1 MMAAALPMLP
11 RRARGFTL
19 LEAILVIALTG
30 IVASM
35 VTVFM
40 RAPITAYVDQARRA
54 ELADGADGAL
64 RRVARELARAL
75 PNSARVDPSGLW
87 LEVLPVTAGGRYR
100 AAPDAAGA
108 GDWLD
113 FDTPS
118 DNGFDVLG
126 PSVDVAAGDQLVVS
140 NLGLPG
146 ADAYSGESRRALTSI
161 GTSLGHLSYSV
172 GASQLPFPSPSN
184 RFQIVA
190 TPVSFGCAPGA
201 GGTGTLRRYGGYAIQ
216 AAQPVDAAAAP
227 LAALSARN
235 ASLVTDKVESCAFT
249 LGGGNSARS
258 AVVTLRLTLA
268 SGGERL
274 TLLHQV
280 HMDNSP

>member
-1 MMAAALPMLP
+1 MTAAPTSTRAS
-11 RRARGFTL
+11 ARGFTL

-30 IVASM
+30 IVAAM
-35 VTVFM
+35 ATMFVRRPVE
-40 RAPITAYVDQARRA
+40 AYLDQVRRA
-54 ELADGADGAL
+54 ELADAADGAL

-75 PNSARVDPSGLW
+75 PNSARVDASGRW
-87 LEVLPVTAGGRYR
+87 LEFLPVSGGGRYR
-100 AAPDAAGA
+100 AAPDAAGL
-108 GDWLD
+108 GSWLD
-113 FDTPS
+113 FDDPA

-126 PSVDVAAGDQLVVS
+126 PTVDVAAGDQLVVS

-161 GTSLGHLSYSV
+161 GNGLATLAYSV
-172 GASQLPFPSPSN
+172 GASQFPFASPSN

-190 TPVSFGCAPGA
+190 TPVSYACAPGA
-201 GGTGTLRRYGGYAIQ
+201 GGSGTLRRYGGYPIQ
-216 AAQPVDAAAAP
+216 AAQPADAAAAP
-227 LAALSARN
+227 LAALTGRN
-235 ASLVTDKVESCAFT
+235 ASLVVDKVESCSFS
-249 LGGGNSARS
+249 LGGGSSARS

-280 HMDNSP
+280 HLDNSP